1 MSPALNL
8 IPAVTFQIM
17 ENGRPVPITS
27 EEVFSER
34 SVALFGVPGAFTP
47 VCHYIHLPG
56 VAADYDSFKSS
67 NVDLVACTSVNDAYV
82 MDAWRRALGVPDGLL
97 FLADVNGD
105 FARGLGL
112 TFDGRPLGLGERSKR
127 YAMWVKNGSIQHLA
141 IEPDP
146 TLADVSSAYMLLN
159 VFDNWSRGRFPRLI
173 EEPAAS
179 NS

>member
-17 ENGRPVPITS
+17 ENGRAVPITS
-27 EEVFSER
+27 EEVFSNR

-56 VAADYDSFKSS
+56 VVADYENFKTSD
-67 NVDLVACTSVNDAYV
+67 VDLVACTSVNDVYV
-82 MDAWRRALGVPDGLL
+82 MDAWRRALAVPDGLL
-97 FLADVNGD
+97 FLADGNGD

-141 IEPDP
+141 IEPDL
-146 TLADVSSAYMLLN
+146 TEADVSSAYTLLR
-159 VFDNWSRGRFPRLI
+159 VFDNWSSGGIPLST
-173 EEPAAS
+173 EEPAPS